1 MDGLFVIGKN
11 WKQLKFVLKE
21 ETEIEYAKLI
31 YCDII

>member
-1 MDGLFVIGKN
+1 MDDLFVIGKS
-11 WKQLKFVLKE
+11 WKQLKLALIE